1 MRKETLEHGDRVEI
15 YRNLHNNTFSV
26 RLLRPIFGRSD
37 SRWSERGK
45 IVRHIENFEILRL
58 TNAKFA
64 VQPAGRAKVIREKK
78 KNVHAFIRGTVD
90 MAGGYLGEDYPH
102 NIYEVSYNPYKSDK
116 FQKDLASPTFKA
128 YKERFIPIYTA
139 PRVSISH
146 GKVYVT

>member
-1 MRKETLEHGDRVEI
+1 MRKGTLHHGDKVEI

-26 RLLRPIFGRSD
+26 RRD
-37 SRWSERGK
+37 GK
-45 IVRHIENFEILRL
+45 VVRHIENFEIVRL

-90 MAGGYLGEDYPH
+90 KVGGYLGENYPH

-139 PRVSISH
+139 PRVAISH
-146 GKVYVT
+146 GKVYVN